1 MREKKQQLLKR
12 NFSRKDSVK
21 KSKLPKLSVELTS
34 VMFSAMLFALEDKNQ
49 FMGAIPAFLAAPG
62 DKEILDDIEG
72 MLKKNL
78 DQAINFVC
86 LLSLAERLFKQENS
100 ARATVSLIYIVQ
112 RIFSNQNNEEL
123 SKKQSQQLW
132 SNVWDFVAYIP
143 KVAKELEEREKTGDL
158 QFWCSEVQDFARRRW
173 RTLKYE
179 QMPRVKAETEAL
191 QKRVAELLKIEPEI
205 K

>member
-1 MREKKQQLLKR
+1 MGEKKQQILETNINK
-12 NFSRKDSVK
+12 KDSVK

-62 DKEILDDIEG
+62 DKEILDGIEG

-123 SKKQSQQLW
+123 SKKQPQQLW
-132 SNVWDFVAYIP
+132 SNVWDFVVYIP
-143 KVAKELEEREKTGDL
+143 KVAKELEEREKNGDL

-179 QMPRVKAETEAL
+179 QMPRVKAETEEL
-191 QKRVAELLKIEPEI
+191 QKRVAELLKIEPET